1 MIKDAS
7 DWTWFDKSVVV
18 KLKELDCSGYRI
30 IFVTNQAGIEKGKVK
45 FLELKSKF
53 QSIIL
58 ALDVPIFLFDTQYK
72 CHQMRN
78 AVIKHGLSNKTIL
91 ANEELAEI
99 HSQLL

>member
-45 FLELKSKF
+45 FLELKCCK
-53 QSIIL
+53 
-58 ALDVPIFLFDTQYK
+58 
-72 CHQMRN
+72 RN
-78 AVIKHGLSNKTIL
+78 AKSEIQTADLPIAEPMHRPPDHGDPLYGGRIFRF
-91 ANEELAEI
+91 
-99 HSQLL
+99 